1 MSTFDQYVF
10 KLMLHCGGTVV
21 EENLKTFMFVHV
33 LCVHFFIFVFF
44 DAAGRTVKPLR
55 QTKTGLLASVYSIVS
70 VVYVSDFLWVLK
82 GLQFRN
88 TLKKA

>member
-1 MSTFDQYVF
+1 MSTFHQYVF

-55 QTKTGLLASVYSIVS
+55 QTKPNSMQVCTVLYLL
-70 VVYVSDFLWVLK
+70 FM
-82 GLQFRN
+82 
-88 TLKKA
+88 